1 MQYRIMK
8 KGKINNEKLKYTV
21 FTAGFHIRH
30 KKKIKEFWYFYEM
43 TFTYY
48 SKMVDARFTP
58 SFEVLIDTLFQKAY
72 LNELKIHRI
81 HVEI

>member
-30 KKKIKEFWYFYEM
+30 KKK
-43 TFTYY
+43 
-48 SKMVDARFTP
+48 SKNSGISM
-58 SFEVLIDTLFQKAY
+58 K
-72 LNELKIHRI
+72 
-81 HVEI
+81 